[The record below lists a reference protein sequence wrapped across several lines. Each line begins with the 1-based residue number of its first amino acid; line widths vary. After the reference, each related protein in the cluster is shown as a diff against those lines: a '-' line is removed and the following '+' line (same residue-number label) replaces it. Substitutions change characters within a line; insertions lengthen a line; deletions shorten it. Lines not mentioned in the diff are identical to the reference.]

1 MIERDS
7 SGRRIPALWLVLL
20 ATPTSLSANTTTTV
34 VPELARSLNVSTAH
48 ATWAATAFGWGAV
61 IGTPLTAALLRTR
74 TMRVAVLVNAALVL
88 LGTLLVVL
96 APGLSVL
103 LCGRACQAAGGSGL
117 VTVAITLAH
126 TPRRTGLVTAAIGFI
141 GAFGPLAGSALA
153 ALSWRVALSLSLL
166 ALPAVIAV
174 VRDVPAQRASKDAR
188 GADGVGVA
196 LVAAMVTAL
205 VLIAAAPVPALLC
218 AAVTLLLLGAHVRR
232 HRDGFVPQP
241 VLRTRAFRR
250 SSALACALSTTY
262 FTVLYTVPHRLA
274 EYWTA
279 EVIGGAILLALATG
293 SAASLLF
300 ATWTSRLAP
309 AAVHTAFTAAGAA
322 AVLLPLTASCPA
334 AFAAA
339 TGFAV
344 FASTGG
350 MAWHAVRVARAAP
363 DRYRSDAVALFT
375 LCYQLGGA
383 FGPALAAA
391 LIT

>member
-1 MIERDS
+1 MIENDS

-20 ATPTSLSANTTTTV
+20 STPTSLSANAATTV
-34 VPELARSLNVSTAH
+34 VPELARGLNVSVSH

-61 IGTPLTAALLRTR
+61 VGTPLTAALLRSR
-74 TMRVAVLVNAALVL
+74 TVRVAVLVNAALVL

-96 APGLSVL
+96 APGLSGL
-103 LCGRACQAAGGSGL
+103 LAGRACQAAGGSGL
-117 VTVAITLAH
+117 VTVAISLAR
-126 TPRRTGLVTAAIGFI
+126 TPRRTGLVTAAIGLV

-166 ALPAVIAV
+166 ALAAVAAV
-174 VRDVPAQRASKDAR
+174 VRDVPARRASGDVR
-188 GADGVGVA
+188 GTDGAGVA
-196 LVAAMVTAL
+196 LVAALVTAL
-205 VLIAAAPVPALLC
+205 VLIAAAPLPALVC
-218 AAVTLLLLGAHVRR
+218 ASVTLLLLGAHVRR

-250 SSALACALSTTY
+250 SSVTACALSTTY
-262 FTVLYTVPHRLA
+262 FAVLYSVPHRLE
-274 EYWTA
+274 EYWSA
-279 EVIGGAILLALATG
+279 EATGGAVLLALATG
-293 SAASLLF
+293 STASLLF
-300 ATWTSRLAP
+300 VNWTSRLAP
-309 AAVHTAFTAAGAA
+309 AAVHTAFAA
-322 AVLLPLTASCPA
+322 AAATAVVLPLASWPA

-344 FASTGG
+344 FAATGA
-350 MAWHAVRVARAAP
+350 MAWHAVRVAGAAP
-363 DRYRSDAVALFT
+363 ARYRSDAVALFT